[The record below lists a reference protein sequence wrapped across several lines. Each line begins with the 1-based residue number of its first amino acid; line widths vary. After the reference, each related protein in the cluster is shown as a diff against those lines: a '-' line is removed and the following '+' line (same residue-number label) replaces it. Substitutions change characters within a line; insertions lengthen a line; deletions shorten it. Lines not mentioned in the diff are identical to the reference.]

1 LAGHAAWLCISYIG
15 FTGSLLFYDAFITDV
30 TTPDRMDKVSAWGYA
45 MGYLG
50 GSTIPFLLSI
60 LLIHRRPFV
69 WYRRH
74 TGGQVIRGPVRHL
87 VGWF

>member
-1 LAGHAAWLCISYIG
+1 
-15 FTGSLLFYDAFITDV
+15 LLFYDAFITDV

-60 LLIHRRPFV
+60 LLITAGPSFGIGATLAV
-69 WYRRH
+69 KLSV
-74 TGGQVIRGPVRHL
+74 GLCVIWWAGFSLRS
-87 VGWF
+87 